1 MELKEFN
8 LASQEEGFQPQLPL
22 QMLLEEEEDEAE
34 DKDKDED
41 EAINQLAGQLMKDWF
56 NLIFIFVKTGITSR

>member
-1 MELKEFN
+1 MELKEFH